1 MAKHIV
7 VIVTLD
13 TKELEAGYVR
23 DLIEKRG
30 HIPVIVDCGVM
41 KDPALEPTI
50 SRHAVAEAAD
60 TTIDEILRKADKNH
74 AIRTMTRGTVETAR
88 ALYENGKLDGI
99 ISMGGVQGT
108 FIGTTV
114 MQALPFGVPKV
125 MISAVANGQATF
137 GPFVGIRDIM
147 ILHSVADVLGL
158 NAVTRRVLAEGV
170 GAVVG
175 MVEMDY
181 GSEDSSRPA
190 VALTSAGVTTPCAN
204 RARELF
210 EDLGYEVIAFH
221 CNGIGAQAME
231 EMAAAGRL
239 AGIFDLSPHDI
250 TDYLFGGIMPA
261 TAKRLQAS
269 CRRGVPQVVAPGCAD
284 IVLYGPV
291 EDIPSE
297 ILKRKYVIHNPIH
310 THVKASHRE
319 MFALGQFIAERLGQ
333 SKGYA
338 TVFVPGR
345 GFSQLNRVGGP
356 IYEPESDAGFLQGL
370 EAGFKK
376 SPSDRAF
383 IKVVDMHIND
393 LEFAETAVNELHG
406 LIKKSQCRLAT
417 NNPMRTNRKHK

>member
-1 MAKHIV
+1 MWEKQTVAKHIV
-7 VIVTLD
+7 IVVTLD
-13 TKELEAGYVR
+13 TKELEADYVR

-30 HIPVIVDCGVM
+30 HHPVIVDCGVM
-41 KDPALEPTI
+41 RDPALEPAI
-50 SRHAVAEAAD
+50 SRHAVARAAK
-60 TTIDEILRKADKNH
+60 TSIEEILKKADKNH
-74 AIRTMTRGTVETAR
+74 AIRTMTNGAVETAK
-88 ALYENGKLDGI
+88 ALYTKGKLDGI

-181 GSEDSSRPA
+181 GPEDSSKPA

-204 RARELF
+204 RARELL

-231 EMAAAGRL
+231 EMAEAGRL
-239 AGIFDLSPHDI
+239 TGIFDLSPHDI

-291 EDIPSE
+291 DDIPSD

-310 THVKASHRE
+310 THVKASHHE
-319 MFALGQFIAERLGQ
+319 MFELGQFIAERLGQ

-356 IYEPESDAGFLQGL
+356 IYEPESDAGFLKGL

-376 SPSDRAF
+376 YPSGRAF

-393 LEFAETAVNELHG
+393 PEFAETAVNELHG
-406 LIKKSQCRLAT
+406 LIQKS
-417 NNPMRTNRKHK
+417 

>member
-1 MAKHIV
+1 VAKHIV
-7 VIVTLD
+7 IVGTLD
-13 TKELEAGYVR
+13 TKELEVGFLK

-30 HIPVIVDCGVM
+30 HVPVVVDCGVLQ
-41 KDPALEPTI
+41 DPSFIPDI

-60 TTIDEILRKADKNH
+60 TSIAEILKKADKNH
-74 AIRTMTRGTVETAR
+74 AVRTMTQGAVKTAV
-88 ALYENGKLDGI
+88 ALYEQGKLDGI
-99 ISMGGVQGT
+99 ISLGGIQGT
-108 FIGTTV
+108 VIGTSV

-125 MISAVANGQATF
+125 MISAVANGKATF

-147 ILHSVADVLGL
+147 ILHSVADILGL
-158 NAVTRRVLAEGV
+158 NAVTRRVLTEGV

-175 MVEMDY
+175 MVEMGY
-181 GSEDSSRPA
+181 DSGDASRPA

-204 RARELF
+204 RARELL

-231 EMAAAGRL
+231 EMADAGKL

-291 EDIPSE
+291 ADIPSE

-310 THVKASHRE
+310 THVKANHQE
-319 MFALGQFIAERLGQ
+319 MFELGRFIAERLGQ

-338 TVFVPGR
+338 TVLVPDR
-345 GFSQLNRVGGP
+345 GFSQLNRAGGP
-356 IYEPESDAGFLQGL
+356 IYEPESDAGFIEGL
-370 EAGFKK
+370 AQGFKK
-376 SPSDRAF
+376 TSSEKVTIR
-383 IKVVDMHIND
+383 VVDLHIND
-393 LEFAETAVNELHG
+393 PEFAEAAVNELHG
-406 LIKKSQCRLAT
+406 LIQKS
-417 NNPMRTNRKHK
+417 